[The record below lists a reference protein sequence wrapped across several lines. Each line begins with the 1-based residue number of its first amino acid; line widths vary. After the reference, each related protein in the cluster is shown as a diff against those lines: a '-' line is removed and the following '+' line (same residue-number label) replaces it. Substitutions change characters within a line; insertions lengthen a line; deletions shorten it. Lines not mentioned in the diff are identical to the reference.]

1 MNEPVPISE
10 ALADYIAKRGI
21 AHSSVNSRIQTVW
34 DGICDER
41 FRAVTSVIRL
51 YRGVLEIGVS
61 SAAILNEL
69 NSFHY
74 ANLLKELRD
83 RCGHEMIR
91 ELRFQLKTHN
101 RMGN

>member
-10 ALADYIAKRGI
+10 ALVDYIAKRGI
-21 AHSSVNSRIQTVW
+21 ARSSSNSRIQSVW
-34 DGICDER
+34 AEICDER
-41 FRAVTSVIRL
+41 FRAVTSIIRL

-74 ANLLKELRD
+74 DTFLKEFRD

-91 ELRFQLKTHN
+91 ELRFQLKTRN
-101 RMGN
+101 RKDN